1 MADGFRIHP
10 GFAAAFRQ
18 AAMTAGRI
26 GYKALSAAV
35 AEGLRGIGE
44 LTAEA
49 DARVKR
55 GARAAER
62 MAKTGGPYSPNDGD
76 EDDR

>member
-1 MADGFRIHP
+1 MAEGFQLPP
-10 GFAAAFRQ
+10 GFAAAFRK

-26 GYKALSAAV
+26 GYKAISAAI
-35 AEGLRGIGE
+35 AEGLRGVSEI
-44 LTAEA
+44 TAEA

-62 MAKTGGPYSPNDGD
+62 MRDTGGPYKPEDSDD
-76 EDDR
+76 ER